1 MTRITRRIGLVLL
14 AALFFAPAAFAQ
26 GNTGQQQPAPPPNVE
41 VTDAELATVAN
52 VFLEIR
58 QLQQSFA
65 QRAQQAENQQE
76 TMQLRQ
82 QFQQEV
88 AQTIEAE
95 EEITQQRFTTIMR
108 AAQADST
115 LAQRISTA
123 VQSAAQAQQGDSTGN
138 NGSEEGDNQ

>member
-1 MTRITRRIGLVLL
+1 
-14 AALFFAPAAFAQ
+14 
-26 GNTGQQQPAPPPNVE
+26 
-41 VTDAELATVAN
+41 
-52 VFLEIR
+52 
-58 QLQQSFA
+58 
-65 QRAQQAENQQE
+65 
-76 TMQLRQ
+76 MQLRQ

-95 EEITQQRFTTIMR
+95 EEITQQRFTTTMR